1 MSYQNPPPYSATQ
14 QQPGFTPASYY
25 QPPPQQP
32 LYPPMP
38 QPPPQQST
46 VIIQTTTPA
55 FVPIG
60 SGPSHITCPS
70 CHAQVLTTVKSEANT
85 RTHCWAL
92 LLCLIGLW
100 PCVCLPY
107 CMDSCQNSNH
117 YCPNCNAYIGT
128 YQS

>member
-1 MSYQNPPPYSATQ
+1 MSKQPPPYSEE
-14 QQPGFTPASYY
+14 QQPGYTPASYY
-25 QPPPQQP
+25 QPPH
-32 LYPPMP
+32 P

-46 VIIQTTTPA
+46 VIITTTTPSL
-55 FVPIG
+55 VPIG
-60 SGPSHITCPS
+60 SGPTHITCPS
-70 CHAQVLTTVKSEANT
+70 CHAQVLTTVKTEAT
-85 RTHCWAL
+85 SRTHCWAL
-92 LLCLIGLW
+92 LLCLVGLW